1 MFLFSQIWFMST
13 PFGGWYGFS
22 LRIQKIKCVY
32 ISHICKKVNNIY
44 IYIFVNTIHIY
55 IYTQNVYNI
64 NINNINNI
72 YAYISIYIYI
82 YIMQYLNDIKLMQ

>member
-1 MFLFSQIWFMST
+1 MST

-32 ISHICKKVNNIY
+32 ISHICKKNLTIY
-44 IYIFVNTIHIY
+44 IYIYICKYY
-55 IYTQNVYNI
+55 IYTQNVLNI
-64 NINNINNI
+64 YINNINNI

-82 YIMQYLNDIKLMQ
+82 YIMQYLNDIQLMQ

>member
-1 MFLFSQIWFMST
+1 MST

-32 ISHICKKVNNIY
+32 ISHICKKVYNIY
-44 IYIFVNTIHIY
+44 IYVNT
-55 IYTQNVYNI
+55 IYTQNVLNI
-64 NINNINNI
+64 YINNINNI

-82 YIMQYLNDIKLMQ
+82 YIMQYLNDIQLMQ

>member
-1 MFLFSQIWFMST
+1 MST

-32 ISHICKKVNNIY
+32 ISHICKKSIQYIY
-44 IYIFVNTIHIY
+44 IYIYICKYY
-55 IYTQNVYNI
+55 IYTQNVFKLY
-64 NINNINNI
+64 INNINNI

-82 YIMQYLNDIKLMQ
+82 YIMQYLNDIQLMQ